1 MTVAD
6 VDRYLAEAT
15 HPWPAEVLTST
26 VTAIRAGGPFRE
38 AIKWSHPYF
47 SLNGH
52 AVVKLYAAQEWINIF
67 YYRGAELEDPDGLLQ
82 GDGPSG
88 MRRMRIHRDAG
99 IPLHQIQNLS
109 RAAADLA
116 ST

>member
-1 MTVAD
+1 MTGAD

-52 AVVKLYAAQEWINIF
+52 AVVKLY
-67 YYRGAELEDPDGLLQ
+67 GAGLLPASYALGKLGYSEDEIAQ
-82 GDGPSG
+82 IRAARAQDGP
-88 MRRMRIHRDAG
+88 
-99 IPLHQIQNLS
+99 
-109 RAAADLA
+109 AAPLA
-116 ST
+116 S

>member
-1 MTVAD
+1 M
-6 VDRYLAEAT
+6 
-15 HPWPAEVLTST
+15 
-26 VTAIRAGGPFRE
+26 
-38 AIKWSHPYF
+38 
-47 SLNGH
+47 
-52 AVVKLYAAQEWINIF
+52 VKLYAAQEWINIF
-67 YYRGAELEDPDGLLQ
+67 YYRGAELEDPDDLLE